1 MNKRDVTILQ
11 KICSYCNEIKETHD
25 FFKND
30 KDLFY
35 DKEKG
40 FVYRNSITMPIL
52 QIGEL
57 AKNLSDEF
65 RKEYKGVPW
74 REVMGMRD
82 IFAHHYGSLDYDI
95 AWNTSIAD
103 IPDLESK
110 LKELLAKSD
119 G

>member
-1 MNKRDVTILQ
+1 MNKRDATILQ
-11 KICSYCNEIKETHD
+11 KICSYCDEIKGTHD

-30 KDLFY
+30 KELFY
-35 DKEKG
+35 DKDKG

-57 AKNLSDEF
+57 AKNLSDEL
-65 RKEYKGVPW
+65 RKENKDIPW

-95 AWNTSIAD
+95 AWNTSVSD
-103 IPDLESK
+103 IPELECK
-110 LKELLAKSD
+110 LRDIIARAD
-119 G
+119 D